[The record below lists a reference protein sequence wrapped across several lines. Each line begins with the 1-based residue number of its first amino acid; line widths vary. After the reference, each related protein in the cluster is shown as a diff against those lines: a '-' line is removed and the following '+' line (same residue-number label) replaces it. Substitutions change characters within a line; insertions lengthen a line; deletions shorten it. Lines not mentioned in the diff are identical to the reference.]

1 MITVQRLLD
10 EYYDLIKRG
19 YPLDEDTDIILDY
32 SPATRRV
39 ILGFAFEDNGF
50 KITMNKEICDDNKT

>member
-1 MITVQRLLD
+1 MITVKQLLE

-19 YPLDEDTDIILDY
+19 YPLDENTDIILDY
-32 SPATRRV
+32 NLKGRTV
-39 ILGFAFEDNGF
+39 VLGFAFEDNGF

>member
-1 MITVQRLLD
+1 MITVKQLLE

-19 YPLDEDTDIILDY
+19 YPLDENTDIILDY
-32 SPATRRV
+32 SPVTRRV

-50 KITMNKEICDDNKT
+50 RITMNKEIRDDNET